1 MSAVPASRAVLVT
14 GASGG
19 IGREIAARFA
29 AAGHRVAAHY
39 GRARDAA
46 ERLVA
51 GLPGDGHVALHA
63 ELTDPDAARG
73 LVDEAADRFGGLDVL
88 VNNAA
93 AYVEQPIAELG
104 FDEWRAGW
112 ERVIGVNL
120 LAPAWTCWAAVRH
133 LPPGGRIVNVS
144 SRGAFRGEPRHPSYG
159 ASKAALNSLSQSLA
173 VALAPRGIMVAAVAP
188 GYVSTGMANWERMS
202 PAERATIEAQSPFG
216 RVARADEVAE
226 VVCWLAST
234 EAEFVS
240 GTVVDVNGA
249 SYLR

>member
-1 MSAVPASRAVLVT
+1 MGKAVLVT

-19 IGREIAARFA
+19 IGRRIAERFA

-39 GRARDAA
+39 GRSRDAA
-46 ERLVA
+46 EQLVA
-51 GLPGDGHVALHA
+51 GLQGDGHVALPA
-63 ELTDPDAARG
+63 DLGDPDAARG
-73 LVDEAADRFGGLDVL
+73 LVDDAADRLGGLDVL

-93 AYVEQPIAELG
+93 RYVEQQVGEVG

-133 LPPGGRIVNVS
+133 LPHGGRIVNVS
-144 SRGAFRGEPRHPSYG
+144 SRGAYRGEPRHPSYG
-159 ASKAALNSLSQSLA
+159 ASKAALNSLTQSLA

-188 GYVSTGMANWERMS
+188 GYVSTGMANWEDM
-202 PAERATIEAQSPFG
+202 PADERERISAQSPFG
-216 RVARADEVAE
+216 RVATADEVAE
-226 VVCWLAST
+226 VVCWLAT
-234 EAEFVS
+234 TGAEFVS